1 MGWSGGLADTDT
13 DKDDGDNINN
23 DDHGDSWQNG
33 ITQKRLGDAGPQNS
47 PINSSSLLR
56 ATRAPTNSIPRQ
68 KLNSCGADVHR
79 PRRTGRGQTPL
90 PAPLFSIERHSSPLS
105 SPSPDGQRAL
115 TPEMQCESGT
125 GARQTRHRL
134 RTKRC
139 WDNKPLVSPR
149 GAQPPSEKVCQ
160 RLAKPARG
168 WEFRAISLVTMVWR
182 ASRQP
187 WF

>member
-13 DKDDGDNINN
+13 DNDDGDNIHN

-33 ITQKRLGDAGPQNS
+33 ISQKRLADVGPQNR

-56 ATRAPTNSIPRQ
+56 TTRPPTISIPRQ
-68 KLNSCGADVHR
+68 KLNPGGADVHR

-115 TPEMQCESGT
+115 TPDIQCESGT
-125 GARQTRHRL
+125 GARQTRQRL
-134 RTKRC
+134 RTKGAGITNC
-139 WDNKPLVSPR
+139 VSALGALNPR
-149 GAQPPSEKVCQ
+149 RRRSVKDWPSPPE
-160 RLAKPARG
+160 ARSFG
-168 WEFRAISLVTMVWR
+168 P